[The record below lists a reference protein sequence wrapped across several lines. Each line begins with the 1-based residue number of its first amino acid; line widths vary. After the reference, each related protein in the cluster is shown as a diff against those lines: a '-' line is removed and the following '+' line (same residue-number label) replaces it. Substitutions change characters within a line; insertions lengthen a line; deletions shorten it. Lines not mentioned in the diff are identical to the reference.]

1 MSHVIP
7 LQPAE
12 QITILPNISWETF
25 DHLLQDMG
33 NQRGQRLTY
42 TGGILEIMSPLG
54 EHEHD
59 NRFIESLIGVLAD
72 ELNIPIKRLG
82 SLTLKSPELGIGVEP
97 DSCYYI
103 AREPSVRNKQH
114 IDLSVDPP
122 PDLVLEIDISNHSLN
137 KLPLYA
143 SLKIPEIWR
152 YNGKELMVFHLQGD
166 NSSYEKRASS
176 SILPRM
182 EIAKIPYWIAR
193 SLETGETATL
203 RQFRTWLRN
212 SGAPQQESP

>member
-54 EHEHD
+54 EHD
-59 NRFIESLIGVLAD
+59 N
-72 ELNIPIKRLG
+72 
-82 SLTLKSPELGIGVEP
+82 
-97 DSCYYI
+97 
-103 AREPSVRNKQH
+103 
-114 IDLSVDPP
+114 
-122 PDLVLEIDISNHSLN
+122 
-137 KLPLYA
+137 
-143 SLKIPEIWR
+143 
-152 YNGKELMVFHLQGD
+152 
-166 NSSYEKRASS
+166 
-176 SILPRM
+176 
-182 EIAKIPYWIAR
+182 WIAR
-193 SLETGETATL
+193 TLETGETATL